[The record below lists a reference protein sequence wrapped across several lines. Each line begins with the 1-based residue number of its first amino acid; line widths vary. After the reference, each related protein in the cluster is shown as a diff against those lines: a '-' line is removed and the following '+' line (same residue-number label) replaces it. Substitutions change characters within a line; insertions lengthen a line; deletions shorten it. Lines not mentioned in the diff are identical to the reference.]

1 MSLRDEFRLRLMTEA
16 DLDMVL
22 IWRNQPHIREMMYK
36 QHIIGRQEHLGWY
49 AKIKDDPTSVYLVF
63 EHLGRPIGL
72 ANFTKINMKV
82 RSCMWGFYLGE
93 DDRPRGAG
101 TVLGML
107 SLDYAFETIGVGT
120 VTGEVIEHNQKS
132 RGLFER
138 LGFMLMHRLPKQV
151 ARNGSDLDV
160 LVYAMTKNDWRSK
173 NRTQVEKIFTAI

>member
-1 MSLRDEFRLRLMTEA
+1 MSPHEEYRLRPMVEA

-22 IWRNQPHIREMMYK
+22 TWRNKPHIREMMYR
-36 QHIIGRQEHLGWY
+36 QHMIGRQEHLGWY
-49 AKIKDDPTSVYLVF
+49 VKIKDDPTSVYLIF

-72 ANFTKINMKV
+72 ANFTKIDHKA

-120 VTGEVIEHNQKS
+120 VIGEVIEHNEKS
-132 RGLFER
+132 RALFER
-138 LGFMLMHRLPKQV
+138 LGFMLLRRLPKQV

-160 LVYAMTKNDWRSK
+160 LVFTMTAGDWRPK
-173 NRTQVEKIFTAI
+173 KRAQVERIFTAT